1 MKRAALATLAL
12 LAAGPYALQA
22 QMVPSP
28 EPSIWGSTV
37 RVTPFVGLAPTVSRT
52 ERWTVIAGPTTFS
65 DQYDVDLSAGPAA
78 GAAVEIRI
86 YDRFAVIGSGAFIT
100 RGRTQE
106 FSIGESAFFEYNGSN
121 FLIGKAALA
130 MRLRES
136 VSEMQLRRLTA
147 TVFAGPAFVREM
159 PKDDVSLHAVRLGAI
174 NHWGVAFGFDA
185 ELPMSGGRIA
195 LQGGVEDVV
204 VWWNAD
210 ELARRNDVAFAAEGL
225 STASFLDTDPS
236 HNLLLRLGISVS
248 FQ

>member
-12 LAAGPYALQA
+12 LAGPLALQA
-22 QMVPSP
+22 QMVPAP

-37 RVTPFVGLAPTVSRT
+37 RITPFVGLAPTVSRT
-52 ERWTVIAGPTTFS
+52 ERWTVIAGQTTFS
-65 DQYDVDLSAGPAA
+65 DEYDVDLAAGPAG
-78 GAAVEIRI
+78 GAAVEIRVW
-86 YDRFAVIGSGAFIT
+86 DRFALLGSGVFIT
-100 RGRTQE
+100 RGRTRE
-106 FSIGESAFFEYNGSN
+106 FAIGDAEFYEYNGSN

-159 PKDDVSLHAVRLGAI
+159 PKDDVNLHASRLSAI

-185 ELPMSGGRIA
+185 ELPMSGGLIA
-195 LQGGVEDVV
+195 LQGGVEDVL

-210 ELARRNDVAFAAEGL
+210 ELARRNDVAFASEGL
-225 STASFLDTDPS
+225 STVSFLDTDPS